1 MDVSFGV
8 FMGLL
13 TDGVILLCSATT
25 YLFLPKM
32 VLIKKELSE
41 EWNEL
46 WSLLEFDFKVFFK
59 HRKPARWHS
68 ASLIGKLATP
78 FIKLLNIGLFLL
90 ICK

>member
-32 VLIKKELSE
+32 VLIKKGV
-41 EWNEL
+41 
-46 WSLLEFDFKVFFK
+46 D
-59 HRKPARWHS
+59 
-68 ASLIGKLATP
+68 
-78 FIKLLNIGLFLL
+78 
-90 ICK
+90 